1 MQVSSRNIN
10 QWINYFSL
18 FQSVWG
24 PGTVGSR
31 KHKQRQLDWDRT
43 DRTGLETEITNQFM
57 RSESHCVS
65 SQCPAPPAML
75 TVTSKSDAFNHLL
88 GGIKTIIATPR
99 FSALELCSPQVKWQN
114 VRKTRR
120 NQRVREYRETF
131 WCVLSWVRMFSQWCN
146 TVTL

>member
-18 FQSVWG
+18 SLFSLRLCEARAQWG
-24 PGTVGSR
+24 LTNTNNVNWTEPGI
-31 KHKQRQLDWDRT
+31 QDR
-43 DRTGLETEITNQFM
+43 LETEITNQFM
-57 RSESHCVS
+57 RSESHC
-65 SQCPAPPAML
+65 PAPPAVL
-75 TVTSKSDAFNHLL
+75 AVTSKSDAFNHLL

-131 WCVLSWVRMFSQWCN
+131 WFVLSWVRMFSQWCN
-146 TVTL
+146 S